1 MSEGM
6 AMWCIPLRGSAGL
19 SPASRTSNTELSEP
33 QGKHGAGNGCKYNGP
48 MRAPIGIIGGSG
60 LYRMEGLALD
70 RTEVVQTPFGAPSGP
85 VHLGTLEGAPVAF
98 LARHG
103 EGHRFTPSEVNYRAN
118 LWALKYLGV
127 ERLIS
132 VSAVGSLQARHR
144 PGDLRLVR
152 QFIDKTKHREDTFF
166 GGGLVAHV
174 SFAEPACPHAT
185 DLLLAAGRKLDLP
198 LEDGA
203 LYVCMEGPAFS
214 TRAESRLHQGWGADL
229 IGMTQVTEGRL
240 AREAELCYACIAL
253 VTDYDSWRE
262 EEEGVDAASV
272 LEVMHANVD
281 KAQRLLRAAVPALSA
296 APRSCACGH
305 ALKAALYTP
314 PEQVPEDA
322 LRRLNLLVAK
332 YGYGAP

>member
-1 MSEGM
+1 
-6 AMWCIPLRGSAGL
+6 
-19 SPASRTSNTELSEP
+19 
-33 QGKHGAGNGCKYNGP
+33 

-85 VHLGTLEGAPVAF
+85 VHLGTLDGAPVAF

-132 VSAVGSLQARHR
+132 VSAVGSLQARHK

-152 QFIDKTKHREDTFF
+152 QFIDKTKHRKDTFF
-166 GGGLVAHV
+166 GEGLVAHV

-185 DLLLAAGRKLDLP
+185 DLLLAAGRKLALP

-214 TRAESRLHQGWGADL
+214 TRAESRLHQSWGADL

-253 VTDYDSWRE
+253 VTDYDAWRE

-281 KAQRLLRAAVPALSA
+281 KAQHLLRAAVPELSA
-296 APRSCACGH
+296 TPRPCACGQ
-305 ALKAALYTP
+305 ALKAALYTA
-314 PEQVPEDA
+314 PEQVSDDA
-322 LRRLNLLVAK
+322 LRRLDLLVAK